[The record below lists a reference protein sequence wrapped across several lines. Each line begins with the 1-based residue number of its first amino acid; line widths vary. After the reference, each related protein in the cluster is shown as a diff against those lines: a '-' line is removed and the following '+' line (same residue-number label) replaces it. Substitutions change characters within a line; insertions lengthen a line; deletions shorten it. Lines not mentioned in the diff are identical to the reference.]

1 LAQAAAGYG
10 HRRNQRFNV
19 KALEGSIAVLHRH
32 RGRIAILMLVLVWG
46 YFLIAFGEQAWRA
59 RQLQSDVDAQRAS
72 IATLSRENADLQ
84 AQADLYA
91 SEGYYDY
98 VQAIARRDLN
108 LANPGE
114 TVLLVRWQGE
124 VEPAG
129 ATLDQPV
136 LDDERKNWQR
146 WLDAFTGN

>member
-1 LAQAAAGYG
+1 MSAFDVPAAAL
-10 HRRNQRFNV
+10 R
-19 KALEGSIAVLHRH
+19 RH

-59 RQLQSDVDAQRAS
+59 RELQDDVDAQRAS
-72 IATLSRENADLQ
+72 IAALSRENADLQ

-91 SEGYYDY
+91 AESYFDY
-98 VQAIARRDLN
+98 VQAVARRDLN

-124 VEPAG
+124 AAQTGITNAQPAPG
-129 ATLDQPV
+129 
-136 LDDERKNWQR
+136 DERANWQQ
-146 WLDAFTGN
+146 WLDAFSGR

>member
-1 LAQAAAGYG
+1 
-10 HRRNQRFNV
+10 V